1 MTKKNEKVAK
11 AQGAK
16 ATQVESANVQNVQVA
31 NELEDVLAATSLNK
45 ALREVFLETMKFK
58 QAVRIFDSMGNMTM
72 TIGKDKKM
80 TFAQLLNMVGAKY
93 TNGKVDY
100 KSLQAAWTIKSDDG
114 YMSVYRNVTG
124 KVHIGDDNT
133 TTNAYTWNEE
143 KGRYETVRQFK
154 RVTVEKWNAALIL
167 KGIAQMLT
175 PATVAKQIEKSEK
188 EWEAVEEVYIF
199 DKRTEKGSITNKA
212 RKVNK
217 VDVEF

>member
-1 MTKKNEKVAK
+1 MTKKNQNVAM
-11 AQGAK
+11 AQGAM
-16 ATQVESANVQNVQVA
+16 ATQAESANVQNVQVA
-31 NELEDVLAATSLNK
+31 NELEDVMAATSLNK

-58 QAVRIFDSMGNMTM
+58 QAVRIFDSMGKMTM
-72 TIGKDKKM
+72 TIGKQKM

-100 KSLQAAWTIKSDDG
+100 KSLQAAWTIKSDDE
-114 YMSVYRNVTG
+114 YMSVYCNVTG

-133 TTNAYTWNEE
+133 TVNAYTWNEE
-143 KGRYETVRQFK
+143 KGRYETARQFK
-154 RVTVEKWNAALIL
+154 RVTVEKWSAALIL

>member
-11 AQGAK
+11 AQGAM

-58 QAVRIFDSMGNMTM
+58 QAVRIFDSMGKMTM
-72 TIGKDKKM
+72 TIGKQKM
-80 TFAQLLNMVGAKY
+80 TFAQLLDMVGAKY

-143 KGRYETVRQFK
+143 KGRYETARQFK

-199 DKRTEKGSITNKA
+199 DKRTEKGSVTNKA

>member
-11 AQGAK
+11 AQGAM

-72 TIGKDKKM
+72 TIGKQKM

-143 KGRYETVRQFK
+143 KGRYETARQFK

-199 DKRTEKGSITNKA
+199 DKRTEKGSVTNKA

>member
-1 MTKKNEKVAK
+1 MTKKNQNVAK
-11 AQGAK
+11 AQGAM

-58 QAVRIFDSMGNMTM
+58 QAVRIFDSMGKMTM
-72 TIGKDKKM
+72 TIGKQKM
-80 TFAQLLNMVGAKY
+80 TFAQLLDMVGAKY

-143 KGRYETVRQFK
+143 KGRYETARQFK

-199 DKRTEKGSITNKA
+199 DKRTEKGSVTNKA

>member
-1 MTKKNEKVAK
+1 MTKKNQNVAK
-11 AQGAK
+11 AQGAM

-72 TIGKDKKM
+72 TIGKQKM

-143 KGRYETVRQFK
+143 KGRYETARQFK

-199 DKRTEKGSITNKA
+199 DKRTEKGSVTNKA

>member
-1 MTKKNEKVAK
+1 MAKKNQNVAK
-11 AQGAK
+11 AQGAM

-58 QAVRIFDSMGNMTM
+58 QAVRIFDSMGKMTM
-72 TIGKDKKM
+72 TIGKQKM
-80 TFAQLLNMVGAKY
+80 TFAQLLDMVGAKY

-114 YMSVYRNVTG
+114 YMSIYRNVTG
-124 KVHIGDDNT
+124 KVHVGDDNT

-143 KGRYETVRQFK
+143 KGRYETARQFK

>member
-58 QAVRIFDSMGNMTM
+58 QAVRIFDSMGKMTM
-72 TIGKDKKM
+72 TIGKQKM
-80 TFAQLLNMVGAKY
+80 TFAQLLDMVGANY

-143 KGRYETVRQFK
+143 KGRYETARQFK

-167 KGIAQMLT
+167 KGISQMLT

-199 DKRTEKGSITNKA
+199 DKRTEKGSVTNKA

>member
-1 MTKKNEKVAK
+1 MAKKNQNVAK
-11 AQGAK
+11 AQGAM

-58 QAVRIFDSMGNMTM
+58 QAVRIFDSMGKMTM
-72 TIGKDKKM
+72 TIGKQKM
-80 TFAQLLNMVGAKY
+80 TFAQLLDMVGAKY

-143 KGRYETVRQFK
+143 KGRYETARQFK

-199 DKRTEKGSITNKA
+199 DKRTEKGSVTNKA

>member
-1 MTKKNEKVAK
+1 MTKKNQNVAK
-11 AQGAK
+11 AQGAM

-58 QAVRIFDSMGNMTM
+58 QAVRIFDSMGKMTM
-72 TIGKDKKM
+72 TIGKQKM

-143 KGRYETVRQFK
+143 KGRYETARQFK

-199 DKRTEKGSITNKA
+199 DKRTEKGSVTNKA